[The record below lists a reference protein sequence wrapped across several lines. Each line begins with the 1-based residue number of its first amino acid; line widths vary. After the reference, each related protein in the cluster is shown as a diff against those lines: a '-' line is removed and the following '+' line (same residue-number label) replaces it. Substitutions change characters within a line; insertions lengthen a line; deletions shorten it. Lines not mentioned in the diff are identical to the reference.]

1 MSSPMAIVLVV
12 AVLAVLALIPVIL
25 GEFIRAGH
33 PSEDGY
39 ELISYGEEDDEED
52 DIDLTLNEIK
62 SRAEPFLA
70 EYATVAKTIIK
81 PKRVIDWSQHED
93 LS

>member
-1 MSSPMAIVLVV
+1 MSSTMAIVLVV
-12 AVLAVLALIPVIL
+12 AVVAVLALIPVIL

-33 PSEDGY
+33 PSEDEY
-39 ELISYGEEDDEED
+39 ELISYGEEADIIMLKGVLVDGHIRFNTDEAD
-52 DIDLTLNEIK
+52 
-62 SRAEPFLA
+62 
-70 EYATVAKTIIK
+70 IIK

>member
-1 MSSPMAIVLVV
+1 MSSTMAIVLVV
-12 AVLAVLALIPVIL
+12 AVVAVLALIPVIL

-33 PSEDGY
+33 PSEDEY
-39 ELISYGEEDDEED
+39 ELISYGEGADFDGD
-52 DIDLTLNEIK
+52 
-62 SRAEPFLA
+62 
-70 EYATVAKTIIK
+70 IIK

>member
-1 MSSPMAIVLVV
+1 MSSTMAIVLVV
-12 AVLAVLALIPVIL
+12 AVVAVLALIPVIL

-33 PSEDGY
+33 PSEDEY
-39 ELISYGEEDDEED
+39 ELISYGEEAD
-52 DIDLTLNEIK
+52 
-62 SRAEPFLA
+62 
-70 EYATVAKTIIK
+70 IIK

>member
-1 MSSPMAIVLVV
+1 MSSTMAIVLVV

-33 PSEDGY
+33 PSEDEY
-39 ELISYGEEDDEED
+39 ELISYGEEADED
-52 DIDLTLNEIK
+52 DIIK
-62 SRAEPFLA
+62 PNGVLVGGHIRFNTDEDD
-70 EYATVAKTIIK
+70 IIK

>member
-1 MSSPMAIVLVV
+1 MSSTMAIVLVA

-33 PSEDGY
+33 PSEDEY
-39 ELISYGEEDDEED
+39 ELISYGEEDDED
-52 DIDLTLNEIK
+52 D
-62 SRAEPFLA
+62 
-70 EYATVAKTIIK
+70 IIK

>member
-1 MSSPMAIVLVV
+1 MNFLLDPNVAYVMLVV
-12 AVLAVLALIPVIL
+12 GFVLAVLALIPVIL

-33 PSEDGY
+33 PSEDEY
-39 ELISYGEEDDEED
+39 ELISYGEEDD
-52 DIDLTLNEIK
+52 
-62 SRAEPFLA
+62 
-70 EYATVAKTIIK
+70 IIK

>member
-1 MSSPMAIVLVV
+1 MSSTMAFVLVV
-12 AVLAVLALIPVIL
+12 SVLAVLALIPVIL

-33 PSEDGY
+33 PSEDEY
-39 ELISYGEEDDEED
+39 ELISYGEEADEDDED
-52 DIDLTLNEIK
+52 D
-62 SRAEPFLA
+62 
-70 EYATVAKTIIK
+70 IIK

>member
-1 MSSPMAIVLVV
+1 MSSTMAIVLVV
-12 AVLAVLALIPVIL
+12 AVLAVLALIPVFL

-33 PSEDGY
+33 PSED
-39 ELISYGEEDDEED
+39 EFVLISYGEEDD
-52 DIDLTLNEIK
+52 
-62 SRAEPFLA
+62 
-70 EYATVAKTIIK
+70 IIK

>member
-1 MSSPMAIVLVV
+1 MSSTMAIVLVV

-33 PSEDGY
+33 PSEDEY
-39 ELISYGEEDDEED
+39 ELISYGEEDD
-52 DIDLTLNEIK
+52 
-62 SRAEPFLA
+62 
-70 EYATVAKTIIK
+70 IIK

>member
-1 MSSPMAIVLVV
+1 MSSTMAIVLVV

-33 PSEDGY
+33 PSED
-39 ELISYGEEDDEED
+39 EFVLISYGEEDD
-52 DIDLTLNEIK
+52 
-62 SRAEPFLA
+62 
-70 EYATVAKTIIK
+70 IIK

>member
-1 MSSPMAIVLVV
+1 MSSTMAIVLVV

-33 PSEDGY
+33 PSEDGFV
-39 ELISYGEEDDEED
+39 LISYGEEDD
-52 DIDLTLNEIK
+52 
-62 SRAEPFLA
+62 
-70 EYATVAKTIIK
+70 IIK

>member
-1 MSSPMAIVLVV
+1 MSSTMAIVLVV

-33 PSEDGY
+33 PSEYEY
-39 ELISYGEEDDEED
+39 ELISYGEEAYED
-52 DIDLTLNEIK
+52 D
-62 SRAEPFLA
+62 
-70 EYATVAKTIIK
+70 IIK